1 MITSPSFYRTIHKK
15 QEINSANLYDL
26 AASWMQQH
34 AVKIIVSFAVFILLF
49 TSFLMMGTDASGNL
63 PAEASLNEQV
73 VTVHTGDTLWDIAKK
88 YADGKDDIRYII
100 YSIKDRNGLQT
111 ADIKPGQK
119 LIIPAI

>member
-1 MITSPSFYRTIHKK
+1 MSPSFYRTIHKK
-15 QEINSANLYDL
+15 QEIKSANWNGL
-26 AASWMQQH
+26 AARWLQQH

-49 TSFLMMGTDASGNL
+49 TSFLMLGTDASGNL

-88 YADGKDDIRYII
+88 YADGKDDDIRYII
-100 YSIKDRNGLQT
+100 YSIKDRNGLQS

>member
-15 QEINSANLYDL
+15 QRIKSANLNDL
-26 AASWMQQH
+26 AARWLQQH
-34 AVKIIVSFAVFILLF
+34 AAKIIVSFAVFILLF

-63 PAEASLNEQV
+63 PAEASLNEHV
-73 VTVHTGDTLWDIAKK
+73 VTVHTGDTLWDIAKN

-100 YSIKDRNGLQT
+100 YSIKDRNGLKS